1 MCGCD
6 GRRYERDLLP
16 DVGMRD
22 EGIDH
27 DLSCAGHEAGGVTE
41 VPIFDERAIRGV
53 ITPAGAVSVIRDAFR
68 LDGEGKTNVPPVI
81 NLEIASARGE
91 FHIKTAH
98 IEGVRHIAVKIASGF
113 YDNAAK
119 GLPTGSGLIALFD
132 AETGLPAALL
142 LDNGYLT
149 DVRTGAAGAV
159 AADVLAPAGVVTVG
173 VIGSGVQARHQVRC
187 LRVVREFSR
196 VLAWSP
202 TRLHLEK
209 YRADMAAEGVTVDL
223 AGGPQEVCDAADVL
237 VVATPARVPIV
248 RAEWLRPGM
257 HVTALGSDAPGKQ
270 ELDAACLS
278 KADLVVVDRL
288 AQCASFGEL
297 KHALDAA
304 LMSSREVAEL
314 GDIVAGNRP
323 GRVSR
328 EQLTIAD
335 LTGVGFQ
342 DTAIASAA
350 FVLS

>member
-1 MCGCD
+1 
-6 GRRYERDLLP
+6 
-16 DVGMRD
+16 MRD

-113 YDNAAK
+113 YDNPAK
-119 GLPTGSGLIALFD
+119 GLPSGSGLIAVFD
-132 AETGLPAALL
+132 AGTGLPAALL

-159 AADVLAPAGVVTVG
+159 AADVLARERVGTVG

-187 LRVVREFSR
+187 LRVVRSFSH
-196 VLAWSP
+196 VIAWSP
-202 TRLHLEK
+202 TRSRLEA
-209 YRADMAAEGVTVDL
+209 YANELRQDRLEVTL
-223 AGGPQEVCDAADVL
+223 ASDARQVCETADVL
-237 VVATPARVPIV
+237 VVATPAREPIV
-248 RAEWLRPGM
+248 RAEWLHPGV
-257 HVTALGSDAPGKQ
+257 HVNALGADSPGKQ
-270 ELDAACLS
+270 ELDANCLAR
-278 KADLVVVDRL
+278 ADVVVVDRRS
-288 AQCASFGEL
+288 QCAAFGEL
-297 KHALDAA
+297 KHAIDGALIAA
-304 LMSSREVAEL
+304 SGTVQL
-314 GDIVAGNRP
+314 GEILAGHHP
-323 GRVSR
+323 GRTTDA
-328 EQLTIAD
+328 QITIAD

-342 DTAIASAA
+342 DTAIAAA
-350 FVLS
+350 AVAALA